1 MAQNGGGRGWR
12 TDPETGEKVMP
23 DSWKAFLDWKLQG
36 PDRDPKHQYEWAEL
50 NGVHEDSVRR
60 WKRDP
65 RFIKEWDRRA
75 AELNIHPE
83 RTQGVIDSLHLAAVG
98 GDVKAASLYLQYIEK
113 FTPKRRVVVDDER
126 EVAGLSDVELAD
138 ELAGLVAEFRGA
150 GVDDGVA

>member
-12 TDPETGEKVMP
+12 TDPDTGEKVMP
-23 DSWKAFLDWKLQG
+23 DSWQAFLDWKLQG
-36 PDRDPKHQYEWAEL
+36 PDRDPKHQYEWARE

-65 RFIKEWDRRA
+65 RFIREWDRRA

-113 FTPKRRVVVDDER
+113 FTPKRRLIVDDER
-126 EVAGLSDVELAD
+126 DAAGLSDNELAD
-138 ELAGLVAEFRGA
+138 ELAGLVAEFRSEESSS
-150 GVDDGVA
+150 DG

>member
-65 RFIKEWDRRA
+65 RFIREWDRRA

-126 EVAGLSDVELAD
+126 EVAGLSDGELAD
-138 ELAGLVAEFRGA
+138 ELAGLVAEFRG
-150 GVDDGVA
+150 GSE